1 MFVIFYHFV
10 SKNNSLSKTGF
21 SPKNVLIASDLIE
34 SNNKQ
39 QGNDKNKTYTNA

>member
-1 MFVIFYHFV
+1 MFVIFYQFV
-10 SKNNSLSKTGF
+10 SKNNILSETGF

-39 QGNDKNKTYTNA
+39 GIDKNKTYINA

>member
-10 SKNNSLSKTGF
+10 SKNNILSQTGF

-39 QGNDKNKTYTNA
+39 QGIDRNKTYINA